1 MTTKYYSIMR
11 PFGIGTCPKRGLI
24 DVENFDRREFVKEI
38 GRKAWGYALY
48 NRELTEEE
56 VRDYELVKA

>member
-24 DVENFDRREFVKEI
+24 DIENFCRREFVEGI
-38 GRKAWGYALY
+38 GREAWGYATY
-48 NRELTEEE
+48 NRELRDDE
-56 VRDYELVKA
+56 VRDYELVRE